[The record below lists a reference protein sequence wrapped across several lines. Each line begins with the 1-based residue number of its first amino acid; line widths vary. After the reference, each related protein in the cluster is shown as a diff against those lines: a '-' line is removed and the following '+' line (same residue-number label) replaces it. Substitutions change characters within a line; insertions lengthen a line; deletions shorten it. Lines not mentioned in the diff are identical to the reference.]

1 MPSKSVAK
9 QRGVKASRPAAETGA
24 KPLLQIALDD
34 VNLHRCLQIAKE
46 AVEGGADW
54 LEAGT
59 PLIKSEGMESVRA
72 LRKAF
77 PSLEICADLKTID
90 TGAFEVEMACKAG
103 ASVVMIL
110 GVADDGTI
118 AEAARAAR
126 KYGARLSIDMMR
138 VEDKVKRAKEVEGLG
153 AHLINLHVG
162 IDEQMRGMGPL
173 ETVAAVAKAVRIPLQ
188 VAGGLNTE
196 TVADVVKAGAS
207 VVIVGGAVTKA
218 RNVTGETRRIKEAI
232 TKKVKL
238 PTELYKKYAQEE
250 LYEAFRKVS
259 TSNVSDAMHRKGAMV
274 GIAPIKPN
282 YKMVGRAVTVHTVNG
297 DWAKPVEAIDKA
309 DKGEVLVINVDGGN
323 TAVWGELASW
333 SCKVKGIEGVVID
346 GAARDVDDIRA
357 MDFPVFARHVVPNAG
372 EPKGFGEI
380 GAEIR
385 CGGQTV
391 RSGDWVIGDDMGVVV
406 VPQEEAQEIANRAL
420 DVKEHEN
427 RLREEI
433 QRGSSLSKVLKLKKW
448 EKVVG

>member
-1 MPSKSVAK
+1 MPSRSVAK
-9 QRGVKASRPAAETGA
+9 QRGVKASRPASESGA

-59 PLIKSEGMESVRA
+59 PLIKSEGMEAVRA

-110 GVADDGTI
+110 GVSDDGTI

-207 VVIVGGAVTKA
+207 VVIIGGAITKA

-274 GIAPIKPN
+274 GILAIKTG
-282 YKMVGRAVTVHTVNG
+282 YKMVGRAVTVHTING

-309 DKGEVLVINVDGGN
+309 DKGDVLVINVDGGT

-333 SCKVKGIEGVVID
+333 SCKMKGIEGVVID

-357 MDFPVFARHVVPNAG
+357 MDFAVFARHVVPNAG